1 MRPSASS
8 SSRVSV
14 KVGEDSENIRL
25 RLCPNFTW
33 RKLQIAMTKLRK
45 MSADTRNCFVKKNVN
60 YVPFICPECGND
72 DQEHFIEDQ
81 NEGDVICHGK
91 DGEGC
96 GLVMVERAINHSPE
110 PEYEDKTTRC
120 QHGFANT
127 KHLSEASHLSASLL
141 RNNSQ
146 KKAFR
151 IIKKIHMEVAGR
163 YSQFGR
169 DNRQTRLEFKEQQIQ
184 AAASVFREACTAL
197 GLHDRVANIA
207 LDYFAAY
214 RMLVEQI
221 KDLAKWHAA
230 CLVLALPEA
239 NQLDSQARK
248 QVAIKLAPPIESRSQ
263 CIPPTSQIMIAYKLA
278 PPVESR
284 HEWIPPPPPS
294 KKRKKSCLFHASPK
308 QVQKGD
314 CMVQKECSAKKM
326 RTDEYLRILKRTQ
339 PVKVEKV
346 SDFLDAVMEDDFID
360 EWVFKKDV
368 VSVASPMIG
377 SLMSHEFGFVFGEP
391 VDPVKLDLPDYF
403 DLIKRPMDLGTVQS
417 KLHEFCYESLGLF
430 AEDVRLT
437 FHNCMRY
444 NDPGSELFVLASD
457 MLQLFETMLA
467 EVATKE

>member
-1 MRPSASS
+1 MHPPASG

-14 KVGEDSENIRL
+14 KVGEDAKNIRL
-25 RLCPNFTW
+25 RLCPKQTW
-33 RKLQIAMTKLRK
+33 RKLQNAMTTLRMIK
-45 MSADTRNCFVKKNVN
+45 MQSDARSCSVKKNVN

-81 NEGDVICHGK
+81 NEGDVICNGK

-110 PEYEDKTTRC
+110 PEYEDKKTRGH
-120 QHGFANT
+120 HGFANT
-127 KHLSEASHLSASLL
+127 KHLSEASHLSAHLL

-146 KKAFR
+146 KKAYW
-151 IIKKIHMEVAGR
+151 IIKKIHIEVAER
-163 YSQFGR
+163 YSAFGR
-169 DNRQTRLEFKEQQIQ
+169 ERENRQTRLEFKEQQIQ
-184 AAASVFREACTAL
+184 ATANVFREACMAL

-207 LDYFAAY
+207 LDYFGTY
-214 RMLVEQI
+214 RMWVEQI

-248 QVAIKLAPPIESRSQ
+248 QVAIFPSHHLMNAIKLAPPIESRSE
-263 CIPPTSQIMIAYKLA
+263 CIPPQIMNAIKLA

-284 HEWIPPPPPS
+284 HEWIPPLPQG

-308 QVQKGD
+308 QVQRGD

-326 RTDEYLRILKRTQ
+326 RTDEYLHTLKRTQ
-339 PVKVEKV
+339 
-346 SDFLDAVMEDDFID
+346 
-360 EWVFKKDV
+360 KKHLL
-368 VSVASPMIG
+368 SVTSPMIA
-377 SLMSHEFGFVFGEP
+377 SLMNHEFGFVFGEP
-391 VDPVKLDLPDYF
+391 VDPVKLNLPDYF

-417 KLHEFCYESLGLF
+417 KLHEFCYESLGHF
-430 AEDVRLT
+430 AADVRLT

-457 MLQLFETMLA
+457 MLQIFETMFA